1 MKGLD
6 LNTTSAGHRP
16 WQEISDPSVAEVAS
30 RFGTPPPEYGL
41 ILWWGWTA
49 PMTETVITRDLDEI
63 GARGIR
69 EDPTHPATAA
79 CQHIEAPLPTTQD
92 FLETLDVVGYNCVYR
107 WGDRAVKYYSIDHER
122 YPHRRMIGSE
132 HVSVAGVRGDYSLAE
147 RQVGRAG
154 RFRWGPYQ
162 SQMLRAEWLWK
173 FSRTYDYVAG
183 DFVWIGID
191 NLGGVEAAIQE
202 QQQWPDRH
210 VRLPEGRLLLPPKP
224 VDGRTHASPL
234 PTLDLAGSR
243 GRSPA
248 SPRLHQLRQR
258 GALREW

>member
-16 WQEISDPSVAEVAS
+16 WEEISDPSVAEVAS

-49 PMTETVITRDLDEI
+49 PMTEAVITRDLDEI

-107 WGDRAVKYYSIDHER
+107 WGDRPAKYYSIDHER

-132 HVSVAGVRGDYSLAE
+132 HGSVAGVRGDYSLAE

-162 SQMLRAEWLWK
+162 SRMLRAEWL
-173 FSRTYDYVAG
+173 
-183 DFVWIGID
+183 
-191 NLGGVEAAIQE
+191 
-202 QQQWPDRH
+202 
-210 VRLPEGRLLLPPKP
+210 
-224 VDGRTHASPL
+224 
-234 PTLDLAGSR
+234 
-243 GRSPA
+243 
-248 SPRLHQLRQR
+248 
-258 GALREW
+258 